1 MKRIAVIGVDADLPD
16 AVEAMAEQIGA
27 DIADTGFA
35 LVCGG
40 RSGVMEAACRGAKN
54 KGGLTVGILP
64 SQDGSDANPYVDVI
78 VPTGIGYARNSIVV
92 SSADAVIA
100 VNGSTGTLSEIAMA
114 LNYQKPV
121 IVVKGSGGVA
131 DRVKDAFPDDER
143 IQLIVEAEPSA
154 AVEKALEM
162 I

>member
-154 AVEKALEM
+154 AVEKALEL